1 MIYSDRKMLK
11 KNKTIILRLIVK
23 SQQLKRKFQKKFSKI
38 LGGEYTTFSF
48 ISVIIGIVV
57 GLAAILFHNSI
68 EWLNQL
74 FFNRP
79 GSDPFILG
87 TAAVILIPAAG
98 MLIQAVMI
106 LAAPDIAKHK
116 GIPDVIKAVA
126 LRGGFI
132 SFRTTLFHFIAPI
145 ICMGTGGTVGPEGP
159 AAQLGGGIASKLS
172 SLLRIS
178 EERIRIFTAAG
189 SGAAIAAIFNAP
201 LGGIF
206 FAFELVLL
214 NDYHAPTFASL
225 ILATVS
231 ASAVSRIFL
240 GNVSVFQFQI
250 QSVNYSYL
258 YLYAVLGLF
267 AGIISYLFIRYSN
280 WLYILFRDRIYNKR
294 IPQWLGMA
302 AVGLLVGI
310 SGYFFKEIFGIGYEA
325 INELLKSSLA
335 WQIVVVIFL
344 LKFLL
349 VPLILNSGGFGGI
362 FAPSLFMG
370 ACFGYLFAFLF
381 NSIWGLDLDTSKFV
395 LVGMG
400 AVLGGANTI
409 PISAILIMFE
419 MTQDYTFILPLML
432 AVIISSM
439 FVQIALKGSV
449 QAQHLEAEGFRISE
463 GRVAN
468 LLRSITVND
477 VDLQRIDLVDENT
490 PLPQLIVQLVES
502 PNSSFYTIN
511 SKGEL
516 CGIIT
521 ENEMRPIITE
531 YEIVKNVLVARDVAN
546 PEITVVHTSDDLDY
560 ILNLFGKLNVD
571 QLPVVDSN
579 NPSKVLGAI
588 TRQKV
593 ISVYNRES
601 LREDMAFG
609 LAKELKTIDR
619 IRPIKVAADYSIM
632 EVNLPDSFVGKSL
645 VELKIRAAYG
655 IEVLMIKHSKDI
667 FNSQNQSEIVSP
679 DPNYKLKNYDRLIV
693 FGKDEKLKKFFN
705 HQ

>member
-1 MIYSDRKMLK
+1 
-11 KNKTIILRLIVK
+11 
-23 SQQLKRKFQKKFSKI
+23 
-38 LGGEYTTFSF
+38 
-48 ISVIIGIVV
+48 
-57 GLAAILFHNSI
+57 
-68 EWLNQL
+68 
-74 FFNRP
+74 
-79 GSDPFILG
+79 
-87 TAAVILIPAAG
+87 
-98 MLIQAVMI
+98 
-106 LAAPDIAKHK
+106 
-116 GIPDVIKAVA
+116 
-126 LRGGFI
+126 
-132 SFRTTLFHFIAPI
+132 
-145 ICMGTGGTVGPEGP
+145 MGTGGTVGPEGP

-240 GNVSVFQFQI
+240 GNVSVFHFHI

-267 AGIISYLFIRYSN
+267 AGIISFLFIRYSN
-280 WLYILFRDRIYNKR
+280 WLYILFRDRIYSRK
-294 IPQWLGMA
+294 IPQWLGMV

-325 INELLKSSLA
+325 INELLKNSLA
-335 WQIVVVIFL
+335 WQIVFVIFL
-344 LKFLL
+344 LKFFL
-349 VPLILNSGGFGGI
+349 VPLILNSGGFGGL

-370 ACFGYLFAFLF
+370 ACFGYLFAFLL
-381 NSIWGLDLDTSKFV
+381 NSLWGLDLDTSKFV

-463 GRVAN
+463 GRMAN

-477 VDLQRIDLVDENT
+477 VDLQRIDLVNENT
-490 PLPQLIVQLVES
+490 PLPELIVQLVES

-619 IRPIKVAADYSIM
+619 IRPIKVAADFSIM

-645 VELKIRAAYG
+645 IDLKIRTTYG

-667 FNSQNQSEIVSP
+667 FDSQNESEIVSP
-679 DPNYKLKNYDRLIV
+679 DPNYKLKTYDRLIV
-693 FGKDEKLKKFFN
+693 FGKEEKLKNIFN

>member
-1 MIYSDRKMLK
+1 MIE
-11 KNKTIILRLIVK
+11 KNKKKILRLIIR
-23 SQQLKRKFQKKFSKI
+23 SQKLKREFQKNFSKI
-38 LGGEYTTFSF
+38 IGGEYTTFSF
-48 ISVIIGIVV
+48 ISIIIGIVV

-68 EWLNQL
+68 DWLNRI
-74 FFNRP
+74 FFDRP
-79 GSDPFILG
+79 GSEPFIFG
-87 TAAVILIPAAG
+87 AAAIILIPAAG
-98 MLIQAVMI
+98 MFIQAIMI
-106 LAAPDIAKHK
+106 LGAPDVAKHK

-132 SFRTTLFHFIAPI
+132 SFRTTLFHVIAPI
-145 ICMGTGGTVGPEGP
+145 ICIGTGGTVGPEGP

-189 SGAAIAAIFNAP
+189 AGAAIAAIFNAP

-206 FAFELVLL
+206 FAFELILL

-231 ASAVSRIFL
+231 ASAISRIFL
-240 GNVSVFQFQI
+240 GNVSVFHFHI
-250 QSVNYSYL
+250 QTVNYSYL
-258 YLYAVLGLF
+258 YLYAVLGFF
-267 AGIISYLFIRYSN
+267 AGIISFLFIRYSN
-280 WLYILFRDRIYNKR
+280 WLHTIFRNKIYKKR
-294 IPQWLGMA
+294 VPQWLGMVV
-302 AVGLLVGI
+302 VGLLVGV

-325 INELLKSSLA
+325 INEILKRSLT
-335 WQIVVVIFL
+335 WQIVLVIFV
-344 LKFLL
+344 LKFIL
-349 VPLILNSGGFGGI
+349 VPLILNSGGFGGL

-381 NSIWGLDLDTSKFV
+381 NSVWGLDLDTSKFA

-409 PISAILIMFE
+409 PISAILIIFE
-419 MTQDYTFILPLML
+419 MTQDYSFILPLML

-449 QAQHLEAEGFRISE
+449 QTQHLEAEGFRISE
-463 GRVAN
+463 GRMAN
-468 LLRSITVND
+468 LLRSINVSD
-477 VDLQRIDLVDENT
+477 VELQTIDLVNENT
-490 PLPQLIVQLVES
+490 PLPELIVQLVGS
-502 PNSSFYTIN
+502 PNSSFYMVN
-511 SKGEL
+511 DKGEL

-521 ENEMRPIITE
+521 ENELRPIITE

-546 PEITVVHTSDDLDY
+546 PEITIVQTNDDLDY

-579 NPSKVLGAI
+579 NPSEVLGAI

-601 LREDMAFG
+601 LREDLASG

-619 IRPIKVAADYSIM
+619 IKPIKVAANYSIM
-632 EVNLPDSFVGKSL
+632 EINLPEAFLGKSL
-645 VELKIRAAYG
+645 MDLRLRNAYG
-655 IEVLMIKHSKDI
+655 IEVLMIKHIKNAFD
-667 FNSQNQSEIVSP
+667 SQNQSEIVTP
-679 DPNYKLKNYDRLIV
+679 DPNYKLRNFDRLIV
-693 FGKDEKLKKFFN
+693 FGKDEKLKQFLSLG
-705 HQ
+705 

>member
-201 LGGIF
+201 LGGVF

>member
-1 MIYSDRKMLK
+1 MIK
-11 KNKTIILRLIVK
+11 KNKTFFLRLIVK
-23 SQQLKRKFQKKFSKI
+23 SQQLKRKFQKKFSKFI
-38 LGGEYTTFSF
+38 GGEYTTFSF

-68 EWLNQL
+68 DWLNRI
-74 FFNRP
+74 FFDRP
-79 GSDPFILG
+79 GSEPFILG
-87 TAAVILIPAAG
+87 TAAIILIPAAG
-98 MLIQAVMI
+98 MLIQAFMI

-240 GNVSVFQFQI
+240 GNVSVFHFQI
-250 QSVNYSYL
+250 QTVNYSYL

-267 AGIISYLFIRYSN
+267 AGIISFLFIRYSN
-280 WLYILFRDRIYNKR
+280 WLYILFRDRIYKKR
-294 IPQWLGMA
+294 FPQWLGMV

-325 INELLKSSLA
+325 INEILKSSLA
-335 WQIVVVIFL
+335 WQIVIVIFL

-349 VPLILNSGGFGGI
+349 VPLILNSGGFGGL

-370 ACFGYLFAFLF
+370 ACVGYLFAFLL
-381 NSIWGLDLDTSKFV
+381 NSVWGLNLDTSKFV

-409 PISAILIMFE
+409 PISAILIIFE

-463 GRVAN
+463 GRMAN
-468 LLRSITVND
+468 LLRSINVSD
-477 VDLQRIDLVDENT
+477 VDLQRIDLVNENT
-490 PLPQLIVQLVES
+490 PLPKLIVQLVES
-502 PNSSFYTIN
+502 PNSSFYTVN
-511 SKGEL
+511 STGEL

-546 PEITVVHTSDDLDY
+546 PEITIVHTSDDLDY

-571 QLPVVDSN
+571 QFPVVDSK

-601 LREDMAFG
+601 LREDLASG

-632 EVNLPDSFVGKSL
+632 EVNLPDAFLGKSL
-645 VELKIRAAYG
+645 MELKLRNSHG
-655 IEVLMIKHSKDI
+655 IEVLMIKHLKDA
-667 FNSQNQSEIVSP
+667 FDVHSQSEIETP
-679 DPNYKLKNYDRLIV
+679 DPNYKLKNSDSLIV
-693 FGKDEKLKKFFN
+693 FGKDEKLKEFFD
-705 HQ
+705 HH

>member
-1 MIYSDRKMLK
+1 MLK

>member
-1 MIYSDRKMLK
+1 MIK
-11 KNKTIILRLIVK
+11 KNKKIFLRLLVK
-23 SQQLKRKFQKKFSKI
+23 SLKLKRKFQERFSKI
-38 LGGEYTTFSF
+38 FGGEYTTFSF

-68 EWLNQL
+68 AWLNRI
-74 FFNRP
+74 FFDRP
-79 GSDPFILG
+79 GSEPFILG
-87 TAAVILIPAAG
+87 AAVIILIPAAG
-98 MLIQAVMI
+98 MLIQAIMI
-106 LAAPDIAKHK
+106 LAAPDLAKHK

-145 ICMGTGGTVGPEGP
+145 ICIGTGGTLGPEGP
-159 AAQLGGGIASKLS
+159 AAQLGGGLASKLS

-206 FAFELVLL
+206 FAFELILL

-231 ASAVSRIFL
+231 ASAVSRTFL
-240 GNVSVFQFQI
+240 GNVAVFHFQI

-267 AGIISYLFIRYSN
+267 AGVISFLFIRYSD
-280 WLYILFRDRIYNKR
+280 WLYILFRDKIYKRR
-294 IPQWLGMA
+294 IPQWLVMTV
-302 AVGLLVGI
+302 VGLLVGL
-310 SGYFFKEIFGIGYEA
+310 SGYFFKEIFGFGYDA
-325 INELLKSSLA
+325 INEILKSSLA
-335 WQIVVVIFL
+335 WQVVLILFV
-344 LKFLL
+344 LKFIL
-349 VPLILNSGGFGGI
+349 VPLILNSGGFGGL
-362 FAPSLFMG
+362 FAPSLFIG
-370 ACFGYLFAFLF
+370 ACFGYLFAFF
-381 NSIWGLDLDTSKFV
+381 FHSVWGLDLDTSKFV

-400 AVLGGANTI
+400 AVLGGANTM
-409 PISAILIMFE
+409 PISAILIIFE
-419 MTQDYTFILPLML
+419 MTQDHTFILPLML

-439 FVQIALKGSV
+439 FVQIILKGSV
-449 QAQHLEAEGFRISE
+449 QSLHLEAEGFRISE
-463 GRVAN
+463 GRMAN
-468 LLRSITVND
+468 LLRSIYVND
-477 VDLQRIDLVDENT
+477 VELQRIDLVNENT
-490 PLPQLIVQLVES
+490 PLPELIVQLVES

-546 PEITVVHTSDDLDY
+546 PEITIVHTSDDLDY
-560 ILNLFGKLNVD
+560 ILNLFGKSNVD
-571 QLPVVDSN
+571 QFPVVDTN
-579 NPSKVLGAI
+579 DPSSVLGAI

-601 LREDMAFG
+601 LREDLASGF
-609 LAKELKTIDR
+609 AKELKTIDM
-619 IRPIKVAADYSIM
+619 IKPIKVAADYSIM
-632 EVNLPDSFVGKSL
+632 EINLPEAFLGKSL
-645 VELKIRAAYG
+645 IDLKLRNTHE
-655 IEVLMIKHSKDI
+655 IEVLMIKHLKDI
-667 FNSQNQSEIVSP
+667 FDTHSPSEIVTP
-679 DPNYKLKNYDRLIV
+679 DPNYKLKITDRLIV
-693 FGKDEKLKKFFN
+693 FGKDDKLKQFFN
-705 HQ
+705 HH